1 MKITNAKA
9 FITGSARGIGREIAL
24 ELARN
29 GCSLILSDIV
39 EDELV
44 ATAQECRA
52 LGVDVEAFQLDVTDV
67 AAVADCA
74 ERISDIDILINN
86 AGTVHG
92 GGFLDT
98 SMESH
103 IHTSRVNFEGLMA
116 VTHAILPALLLRPQA
131 MVVNIASAAGFAGL
145 PFGTSYA
152 ATKWAVLGFGE
163 SLRLEL
169 KEQGHN
175 HIRVLHVCPS
185 YVDGDL
191 FRGVGRI
198 GLARVID
205 PRILARRI
213 VLSIQRDRGW
223 LRIPWL
229 VAATP
234 IIMAVFPRAI
244 TDRILRFLGV
254 TTSMLK
260 WKGRGETQ

>member
-1 MKITNAKA
+1 MKISGSKA

-29 GCSLILSDIV
+29 NCSLVLSDVV
-39 EDELV
+39 EDELESTV
-44 ATAQECRA
+44 EECRA
-52 LGVDVEAFQLDVTDV
+52 LGVEVTAFQLDVTDGQ
-67 AAVADCA
+67 AVAECA
-74 ERISDIDILINN
+74 IRMSDIDILINN

-98 SMESH
+98 PMKSH

-116 VTHAILPALLLRPQA
+116 VTHAFLPALLLRQKA
-131 MVVNIASAAGFAGL
+131 MIVNIASAAGFAGL

-169 KEQGHN
+169 QEQGHT

-205 PRILARRI
+205 PRVLARRI
-213 VLSIQRDRGW
+213 VSSMRRERGW
-223 LRIPWL
+223 LKIPWL

-234 IIMAVFPRAI
+234 VIMAMFPKAI
-244 TDRILRFLGV
+244 TDRLLRILGV
-254 TTSMLK
+254 TTSMLN
-260 WKGRGETQ
+260 WQGRQENP